1 MSDISFAREWML
13 LLLPVVPGALAAWWV
28 GVRRAAARA
37 RTISRSRSAPPPYAA
52 AVLFALAAAVAIVAA
67 AQPRWGTRESKVERN
82 GADLVIVLD
91 ISRSMAAR
99 DVAPDRLSAAKTSID
114 STLSRLGGDR
124 VGLVVFAGEARIRF
138 PLTTD
143 FTAARQVV
151 DTLETGVV
159 FVEGGTN
166 AGLGLAEAVTL
177 LSDDQHNGKV
187 ILLLTDGDD
196 LSGDFATSAQL
207 VAQSGAS
214 LLVAGVGTPDG
225 ATIPVV
231 DPRNGIESPK
241 LGADQAPIVT
251 KLNET
256 FLKTLSAA
264 AGGRYLGS
272 DLTVVPGAVDGR
284 LRALQRAQIDSRP
297 TILPVERYQYFVIAA
312 LALLVLASLA
322 ERLLRF
328 PWRAGA
334 AFAVLALLLG
344 ACATNEYEANEAGR
358 EALQAGDPATAIEKF
373 LEVQVLRP
381 ADPDVALNLAA
392 AYAAAG
398 RNEEAIVSARRALDS
413 NRPDIRARA
422 YSSIGH
428 HQFAAGRLAESL
440 DAFRR
445 ALLED
450 GEDDKAR
457 HDYEVVLRLLF
468 PDPETEETPA
478 PGETPSPTGTPEP
491 GSQPSQ
497 QPGGAGTPQPGDP
510 SPGSG
515 TPQPGGTPQAGG
527 TPTPGSTAGAQ
538 SKAELDRQIRDID
551 QRVNRL
557 LQEAGETPSPAQ
569 ALEILRLLAERSR
582 LAGLRDAF
590 NGGGGVKD
598 Y

>member
-272 DLTVVPGAVDGR
+272 DLAVVPGAVDGR
-284 LRALQRAQIDSRP
+284 LRALQRPDRLPAHHPPGRAVPVLRDRGPRAPRAGIPCRAVAAVPLASGRGVRRARSCSRLRDQRVRGQRSGPRRSRP
-297 TILPVERYQYFVIAA
+297 RRPGHRH
-312 LALLVLASLA
+312 
-322 ERLLRF
+322 
-328 PWRAGA
+328 
-334 AFAVLALLLG
+334 
-344 ACATNEYEANEAGR
+344 R
-358 EALQAGDPATAIEKF
+358 EVPG
-373 LEVQVLRP
+373 VQVLR
-381 ADPDVALNLAA
+381 L
-392 AYAAAG
+392 
-398 RNEEAIVSARRALDS
+398 
-413 NRPDIRARA
+413 RPTR
-422 YSSIGH
+422 
-428 HQFAAGRLAESL
+428 
-440 DAFRR
+440 
-445 ALLED
+445 
-450 GEDDKAR
+450 
-457 HDYEVVLRLLF
+457 
-468 PDPETEETPA
+468 T
-478 PGETPSPTGTPEP
+478 
-491 GSQPSQ
+491 
-497 QPGGAGTPQPGDP
+497 
-510 SPGSG
+510 
-515 TPQPGGTPQAGG
+515 
-527 TPTPGSTAGAQ
+527 
-538 SKAELDRQIRDID
+538 
-551 QRVNRL
+551 
-557 LQEAGETPSPAQ
+557 
-569 ALEILRLLAERSR
+569 SR
-582 LAGLRDAF
+582 
-590 NGGGGVKD
+590 
-598 Y
+598 